1 MSEIIKVG
9 MGELKVASA
18 PDHIRTSGLGSCVA
32 VTLYDPLQKIAGL
45 AHVMLPASQEFLN
58 QEFLNKGAKEGKYAD
73 RAIPL
78 LVDKM
83 VAKGGHPRFF
93 EAKLVGGAQMFTF
106 FSKGE
111 TMRIGPRNV
120 QACQKILRQ
129 IGIPIVAEVIGGNIS
144 RTIEIDA
151 STGILSIFTGNKNIM
166 NV

>member
-58 QEFLNKGAKEGKYAD
+58 KGTKEGKYAD